1 MELSPDDLWQS
12 VLKTVRDAIENAG
25 LTAKN
30 ISCMG
35 ISTQRSTFITWD
47 RNTGETFHNFITWKD
62 LRADSM
68 VRKWNDSI
76 TLKVNLSNKK
86 LIGVFFF
93 FLNKMDF
100 FMIQLMHGVSHC
112 LYLFTRNKRFL
123 AGSVLKLMNAQ
134 VI

>member
-1 MELSPDDLWQS
+1 MEISPDDLWQS
-12 VLKTVRDAIENAG
+12 ILTTIRDAIKNAG

-68 VRKWNDSI
+68 VQKWNASF
-76 TLKVNLSNKK
+76 TLKVNHSSNK
-86 LIGVFFF
+86 
-93 FLNKMDF
+93 N
-100 FMIQLMHGVSHC
+100 
-112 LYLFTRNKRFL
+112 
-123 AGSVLKLMNAQ
+123 
-134 VI
+134 

>member
-1 MELSPDDLWQS
+1 MEISPDDLWQS
-12 VLKTVRDAIENAG
+12 ILKTIRDAIENAG

-30 ISCMG
+30 LSCIG

-76 TLKVNLSNKK
+76 TLKVNHSSNK
-86 LIGVFFF
+86 
-93 FLNKMDF
+93 N
-100 FMIQLMHGVSHC
+100 
-112 LYLFTRNKRFL
+112 
-123 AGSVLKLMNAQ
+123 
-134 VI
+134 